1 MEDPHMPSLNEQSP
15 RGRIAR
21 AFERR
26 LGKRYQQFIFWR
38 AMRRF
43 LREVPEASRGFDPA
57 LLEELVRGWGDTGSG
72 QHDYLAACLQQVR
85 ETDGPVLEC
94 GSGLSTVLMGAVAQA
109 RGIRMYSLE
118 HQTRSATRVQKCLSK
133 YRIHSVTV
141 CTAPIRSFGDFDWY
155 SLPALQ
161 SVPPRISLVICDGPT
176 GGTRG
181 GRYGLV
187 PVMMEKLRSDCV
199 ILLGDGAGE
208 VARSITQR
216 WGQMLGGNPELIG
229 KEKPFIRLIAGRT
242 KDPLHTAPIAE
253 NPSLED
259 QPPAGIGQP
268 ERA

>member
-1 MEDPHMPSLNEQSP
+1 MALLKERPP
-15 RGRIAR
+15 RSRIAR

-26 LGKRYQQFIFWR
+26 LGKRYQQFLFWR

-43 LREVPEASRGFDPA
+43 LREAPEASRGFDPA
-57 LLEELVRGWGDTGSG
+57 LLEELVRGWGNSWSA
-72 QHDYLAACLQQVR
+72 QHEYLAACLQHVR

-109 RGIRMYSLE
+109 RGVRVYSLE
-118 HQTRSATRVQKCLSK
+118 HEGRWATRVQKCLHK
-133 YRIHSVTV
+133 YRIHSVNLS
-141 CTAPIRSFGDFDWY
+141 TAPIRSYGDFDWY

-161 SVPPRISLVICDGPT
+161 SVPPRISLVICDGPS

-187 PVMMEKLRSDCV
+187 PVMMEKLRPDCV
-199 ILLGDGAGE
+199 ILLNDGAPE
-208 VARSITQR
+208 EERSVAQR
-216 WGQMLGGNPELIG
+216 WGRMLGGNPELMG
-229 KEKPFIRLIAGRT
+229 REKPFIRLIGGRT

-253 NPSLED
+253 NPGLED